1 MLPLLLADHTAQ
13 AQQVDA
19 LSLRRGFQDLSRPQ
33 VARDYLNYWMLLALF
48 HEFHVRGSMS

>member
-33 VARDYLNYWMLLALF
+33 VARDYLNYWMWRYFMNFML
-48 HEFHVRGSMS
+48 EGQ